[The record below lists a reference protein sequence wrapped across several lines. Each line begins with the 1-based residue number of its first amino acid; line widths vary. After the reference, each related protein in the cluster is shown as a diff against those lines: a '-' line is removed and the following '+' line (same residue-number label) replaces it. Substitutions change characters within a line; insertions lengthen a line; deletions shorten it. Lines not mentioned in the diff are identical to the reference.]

1 MSGQGAPQR
10 WDVEP
15 FTELKTTV
23 AHVGEPLDTV
33 PAVASAA
40 APRCIS
46 SATSLFLPSWHGA
59 AQTRF
64 MPHLAML
71 EVDDEGNSATWG
83 DHVRDEEYEAAP
95 RIDNGQPM

>member
-40 APRCIS
+40 AR
-46 SATSLFLPSWHGA
+46 AVSLRPHRFFFRSRHGA

-71 EVDDEGNSATWG
+71 EVDDEGNSAT
-83 DHVRDEEYEAAP
+83 
-95 RIDNGQPM
+95 

>member
-15 FTELKTTV
+15 FTELKTT
-23 AHVGEPLDTV
+23 ARRR
-33 PAVASAA
+33 AA
-40 APRCIS
+40 RHGARSRICGGAALYLLGHIAFFRS
-46 SATSLFLPSWHGA
+46 RHGA
-59 AQTRF
+59 AQTHF